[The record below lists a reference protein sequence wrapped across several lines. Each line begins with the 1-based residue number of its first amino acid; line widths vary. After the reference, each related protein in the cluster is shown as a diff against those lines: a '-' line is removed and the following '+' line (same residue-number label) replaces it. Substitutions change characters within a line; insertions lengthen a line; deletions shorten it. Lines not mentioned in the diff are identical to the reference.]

1 METGISRIQLVT
13 LMVWLL
19 MATGLLTLPY
29 AIAHFT
35 VQDGWLVTFV
45 FPVGALVSIGVA
57 GRYARA
63 FPGQSLTSG
72 LASAF
77 GPWLGSLAGLWVV
90 VWFYITTAMIYRELG
105 LFLELNV
112 LPYSPPYFIHSLMA
126 IPITA
131 GLWLG
136 VHSIARTAEFLTPL
150 IVISMM
156 TIIILSVQNIDLN
169 QFRPFLSGGMTPV
182 LRASLLPATSFAF
195 ELVVSLQLLPSL
207 RQPNKLSRDLWIA
220 AGIVALLIFLS
231 EFAVIGMLGNS
242 STYLN
247 YPVMEVVRSVR
258 AGEYIERLDTFYV
271 MGLVAVM
278 FLKLAVLAYAGVS
291 ALQQVFHLAERAFP
305 FLALCWTAV
314 LWAGSILLF
323 RDALSLGN
331 DMVFVMPAY
340 FAVTLILLPLLALIV
355 QGLRRAAHGQGT
367 ATPDTT

>member
-35 VQDGWLVTFV
+35 VQDGWLVAFV
-45 FPVGALVSIGVA
+45 FPAGALVSIGVV
-57 GRYARA
+57 GKYAHT

-90 VWFYITTAMIYRELG
+90 VWFYLTATIVYRELG

-112 LPYSPPYFIHSLMA
+112 LPSTPPYFIHSLMV
-126 IPITA
+126 IPIA
-131 GLWLG
+131 IGLWLG

-150 IVISMM
+150 VVISMV

-169 QFRPFLSGGMTPV
+169 QFRPFLSGGVTPV
-182 LRASLLPATSFAF
+182 LRASLLPATSFAI

-207 RQPNKLSRDLWIA
+207 RQPDKLSHDLWIA

-231 EFAVIGMLGNS
+231 EFAVIGTLGNS

-278 FLKLAVLAYAGVS
+278 FLKLGVLAYAGLS
-291 ALQQVFHLAERAFP
+291 ALQQVFHLVRRAIP
-305 FLALCWTAV
+305 SLSLCWTAA

-323 RDALSLGN
+323 RDAMTLGN
-331 DMVFVMPAY
+331 DIVFVTPAY
-340 FAVTLILLPLLALIV
+340 FTVTLVLLPILAIIV
-355 QGLRRAAHGQGT
+355 HGLRNAVHGQQT
-367 ATPDTT
+367 TTSDTT